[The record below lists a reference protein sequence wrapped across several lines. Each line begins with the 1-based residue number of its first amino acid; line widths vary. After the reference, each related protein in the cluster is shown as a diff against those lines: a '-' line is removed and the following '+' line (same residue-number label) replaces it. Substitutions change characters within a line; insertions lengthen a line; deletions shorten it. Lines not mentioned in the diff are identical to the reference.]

1 MKIVITGANGQLG
14 KCIRDISN
22 HYPEYNFLFLGR
34 KELDIVNKEA
44 IRVLFDKEEFDY
56 CVSIRLPIPNVEQA
70 ESEIG
75 NRLF

>member
-56 CVSIRLPIPNVEQA
+56 CVNARQHILMLKKQKVKRK
-70 ESEIG
+70 
-75 NRLF
+75 RLF